1 MSVNT
6 KAVTTRL
13 TEEEHSMVRVMA
25 EASHRSINDVIKL
38 GIRGLWVRHEAAV
51 AEGRERARRAQA
63 LIEELKTRLGDD
75 LLDGAEQVGFSDD
88 GPIAVQVGA
97 VAYVL
102 TDSGAIVA
110 QRETKGR
117 AEMSVVPEDGALAW
131 MAAAPAAPG
140 MN

>member
-1 MSVNT
+1 MSANT
-6 KAVTTRL
+6 KAVTARL
-13 TEEEHSMVRVMA
+13 THEEHSMLRVMA

-38 GIRGLWVRHEAAV
+38 GVRGLWVSHEAAV

-63 LIEELKTRLGDD
+63 LIEELKQRLGDD

-102 TDSGAIVA
+102 TDSGVIVA
-110 QRETKGR
+110 QRETRGR
-117 AEMSVVPEDGALAW
+117 AEMSVVREDGALAW
-131 MAAAPAAPG
+131 MAAAPAAPS

>member
-1 MSVNT
+1 MGMNT

-38 GIRGLWVRHEAAV
+38 GIRGLWVSHEAAV

-63 LIEELKTRLGDD
+63 LIEELKQRLGDD

-102 TDSGAIVA
+102 TDSGVIVA

-117 AEMSVVPEDGALAW
+117 AEMAVVGEDGVLAW
-131 MAAAPAAPG
+131 MAAAPAAPA